1 MEFVST
7 ENLALLAERRKT
19 FVELFRS
26 APIIKTFGMS
36 LQYDDQQQAVVE
48 LPYNPAFDHAL
59 GGTHGGVIAM
69 MLDTAGWFTVAP
81 YYGSWI
87 ATVEF
92 HVRLLEPATGQALR
106 ATGKLIRIGKRLAV
120 AEMEVRS
127 ADKRLIARGSGT
139 FSLTSVPIRLS
150 QEQLDRDR
158 DHELDLTHKLGGNS

>member
-7 ENLALLAERRKT
+7 ENPELLAERRKT

-36 LQYDDQQQAVVE
+36 LRYDDNEQAIVE
-48 LPYNPAFDHAL
+48 LPYNPALDHAL
-59 GGTHGGVIAM
+59 GDTHGGVIGI

-92 HVRLLEPATGQALR
+92 HVRLLEPTTGQALQ

-127 ADKRLIARGSGT
+127 SDERLIARGSGT
-139 FSLTSVPIRLS
+139 FSLTSVPIRLG

-158 DHELDLTHKLGGNS
+158 DRELDLTHKLGGNS